1 MSKRIILKTVAVA
14 AAAPLAALLVVSNA
28 SASASP
34 NVSFGASDD
43 GASAHWSNGKGSAID
58 LTLGSDSAS
67 TYAVVVFHHLPASAV
82 GTTTEPT
89 FSTDNYAS
97 GSPRF
102 FVTLSD
108 GNTLWG
114 YPSNAGLGSS
124 GSQLSWAINNGNT
137 YLSWSDV
144 QASAEAGA
152 TVTGADIIADGDQAP
167 GTTDSITGLSFD
179 GIAFN

>member
-1 MSKRIILKTVAVA
+1 MSKRTILKAVA
-14 AAAPLAALLVVSNA
+14 LAAPLATLFVVT

-34 NVSFGASDD
+34 SPNVSFSASND

-67 TYAVVVFHHLPASAV
+67 TFAVVVFHHLPASAV
-82 GTTTEPT
+82 SATTEPT
-89 FSTDNYAS
+89 FSTDNYAA

-114 YPSNAGLGSS
+114 YPSNSGLGST
-124 GSQLSWAINNGNT
+124 GSQLMWALNNGNT
-137 YLSWSDV
+137 YQSWSEV
-144 QASAEAGA
+144 QSSAEAAA

-167 GTTDSITGLSFD
+167 GTTDSITDLSFD